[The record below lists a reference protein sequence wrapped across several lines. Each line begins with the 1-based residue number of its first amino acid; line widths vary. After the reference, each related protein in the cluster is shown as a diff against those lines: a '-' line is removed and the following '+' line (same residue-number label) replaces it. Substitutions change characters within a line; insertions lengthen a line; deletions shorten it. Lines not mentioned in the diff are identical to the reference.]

1 MLTFTFN
8 KQRLLIGLTGIT
20 VILIYLL
27 TLVRPIERIAKR
39 NAKLSE
45 GNQVKE
51 DEKIIKRNLEL
62 QTDKQVRKDEEF
74 TKRMW
79 ELSEGNHVKK
89 DEKITMGNS
98 ELQNGRPVRKDEEIT
113 KKYWKLSGGN
123 HVKEDE
129 EITKRYWKLS
139 GGNHVKEDEEITKR
153 YWKLSGGNHVKE
165 DEQITMENSEL
176 QNGKHV
182 KKDEGLFKKSNPLV
196 IWANDFHI
204 GPIRDL
210 KHLLSPL
217 GVKFIDKSLS
227 RHCRLTSTCARNLRV
242 INRKNGIRLKRKL
255 ISQYYNAYIDDP
267 EMQSVDAFVCF
278 HPTSMCEIFMPF
290 NKSIIV
296 IASTRYE
303 LGRRGVNRWKNWNKN
318 LITISKDP
326 KNVVGGN
333 NKYDAKY
340 IEYFT
345 GIKTK
350 VLTSFCG
357 YIPEGYNFSRPE
369 FLLAPS
375 RNRKFQ
381 RKFLNMFIR
390 SKSRKKSK
398 VELVPVRKLYPYY
411 KYSDLTA
418 HKGIVHVPYQVS
430 VMSLFEQYRMNIPL
444 FFPSLDLLTDWQFR
458 YHVMKERTWSQ
469 VRGRIPDGSPIPG
482 VKEGVPD
489 PNNEKDKDAIKYWI
503 KYADFYTFPH
513 IILYNS
519 VDDLIFKME
528 TTDLNIVSD
537 KMKKYNV
544 EFKKELLNKWKPI
557 LKNIYTN
564 SANHK

>member
-1 MLTFTFN
+1 MLTFN
-8 KQRLLIGLTGIT
+8 KQKLLIGLTGIT

-27 TLVRPIERIAKR
+27 TLIKPIERNAKR
-39 NAKLSE
+39 NSQLPD

-51 DEKIIKRNLEL
+51 DEKIMNKNSEL
-62 QTDKQVRKDEEF
+62 QNPKQVRIDEEI
-74 TKRMW
+74 TTRNRK
-79 ELSEGNHVKK
+79 LSGANHVKK
-89 DEKITMGNS
+89 DERRTVGNS
-98 ELQNGRPVRKDEEIT
+98 ELQNGSPVRKDEEIT
-113 KKYWKLSGGN
+113 KRN
-123 HVKEDE
+123 
-129 EITKRYWKLS
+129 
-139 GGNHVKEDEEITKR
+139 
-153 YWKLSGGNHVKE
+153 WKLSGGNHVKE
-165 DEQITMENSEL
+165 DEQITKRNWEL
-176 QNGKHV
+176 QNNKHV

-227 RHCRLTSTCARNLRV
+227 RHCRLTSTCARNLKV

-290 NKSIIV
+290 NRSIIV

-303 LGRRGVNRWKNWNKN
+303 LGRRGANRWKNWNKN
-318 LITISKDP
+318 LIKISKDP
-326 KNVVGGN
+326 KNVVAGN

-357 YIPEGYNFSRPE
+357 YIAESYNFTRPE

-381 RKFLNMFIR
+381 RKFLNMFIQ

-398 VELVPVRKLYPYY
+398 VELVPVRNLYPYY

-418 HKGIVHVPYQVS
+418 HRGIVHVPYQVS

-458 YHVMKERTWSQ
+458 YHVMKERTWGQ
-469 VRGRIPDGSPIPG
+469 VRGRIPEGSPIPG

-503 KYADFYTFPH
+503 QYADFYTFPH

-528 TTDLNIVSD
+528 TTDLNKVSD

-557 LKNIYTN
+557 LTNIYN
-564 SANHK
+564 RSANHK